1 MALGGHSASEG
12 ASPNPAGVV
21 RAIPGSAHHRKARN
35 MAAFLS
41 FSTKRTKRSE
51 NRRRGQV
58 LVKVGGGSHRTQ
70 RGWYEVEA

>member
-1 MALGGHSASEG
+1 
-12 ASPNPAGVV
+12 
-21 RAIPGSAHHRKARN
+21 